1 MYRRVSASSVERRVK
16 RCVTA
21 IGEPSQRSK
30 NMSTKST
37 VVQSANIM
45 DEETGAAFVVLSF
58 PRIDGRTGTVTVPR
72 SDLLDPVKLRI
83 KLVDRNADLDLT
95 AKGAHELDGIINA
108 KPLEHGVYVANAG
121 WHPSRKGFIAATG
134 IISKL
139 QPRVKFLPPRGRP
152 DATMPPRTRSGTL
165 AGWKQEVGRPC
176 CLSDLG
182 VLALSTAFAAPL
194 LRLMGRP
201 SFGLNLFGPSKA
213 GKSALLLATASV
225 SGAGYEFDLPNWG
238 ATDAAVGE
246 LCRFYNDDMLPLNEA
261 GLMSGSPTQ
270 VFDRIRKTIFHVS
283 EGRERQKH
291 SGSPFATSAKQAT
304 YSLIFLSTA
313 ERSFTEYARAA
324 GVDRVGGELARCP
337 DISILRDGCETIF
350 DIYPSHVPIH
360 RRRAWARRQ
369 LQLIRQG
376 CAIHHG
382 FAQKAFIL
390 FLLSDLDGC
399 LDRVEAACR
408 RFLATLGNRRLSD
421 VHQHRAANFALL
433 YAANVLAIE
442 TGILDIDEDRAL
454 RCVRQHLLASIAS
467 ETGAGAHPSV
477 EDDVG
482 HLVDFLNTDRIA
494 GAGVPAHRIGDD
506 DYDGYRRADGDVVMK
521 AASLR
526 QLYKNRPASARA
538 VLAYLKEHDL
548 VIPPDTRSAGQ
559 RPLQGTKLWPNGKTV
574 RSFVLSRRLLEVR
587 QMKRIA

>member
-1 MYRRVSASSVERRVK
+1 M
-16 RCVTA
+16 
-21 IGEPSQRSK
+21 P
-30 NMSTKST
+30 TKSKIL
-37 VVQSANIM
+37 QIANIV
-45 DEETGAAFVVLSF
+45 DEETGVAFVVLSF

-72 SDLLDPVKLRI
+72 SDLLDPVKLRL

-95 AKGAHELDGIINA
+95 VKDARELDGVINA

-121 WHPSRKGFIAATG
+121 WRPSRRVFIAATG
-134 IISKL
+134 MISKR
-139 QPRVKFLPPRGRP
+139 QPGVTFLPPRGRP
-152 DATMPPRTRSGTL
+152 DATMPPRTREGSL
-165 AGWKQEVGRPC
+165 EGWKREVGRPC

-194 LRLMGRP
+194 LRMSGRP
-201 SFGLNLFGPSKA
+201 SFGLNLYGPSKA
-213 GKSALLLATASV
+213 GKSTLLLAASSV
-225 SGAGYEFDLPNWG
+225 SGTGYEFDMPNWG
-238 ATDAAVGE
+238 ATDAALGE
-246 LCRFYNDDMLPLNEA
+246 LCRFYNDDLLPLNEA
-261 GLMSGSPTQ
+261 GLMSGTPTQ

-313 ERSFTEYARAA
+313 ERSFTDYARAA

-337 DISILRDGCETIF
+337 DISILRNGCETIF
-350 DIYPSHVPIH
+350 DIYPSDVAIH
-360 RRRAWARRQ
+360 RRPAWARWR
-369 LQLIRQG
+369 LRIIRQG

-382 FAQKAFIL
+382 YAQEAFIL

-408 RFLATLGNRRLSD
+408 RFLTTLGNRRLSD

-433 YAANVLAIE
+433 YAAGVLAVE
-442 TGILDIDEDRAL
+442 AGILEIDEDRVL
-454 RCVRQHLLASIAS
+454 RCLRRHLLASINL
-467 ETGAGAHPSV
+467 EIGAGNHPSV

-494 GAGVPAHRIGDD
+494 DAGVPAYRIGDD
-506 DYDGYRRADGDVVMK
+506 DYDGYRREDGDIVVK

-526 QLYKNRPASARA
+526 KFYKDRPASARA

-548 VIPPDTRSAGQ
+548 VIPPDTRSAG
-559 RPLQGTKLWPNGKTV
+559 RRRLEGTKAWPNGKTV